1 MKPFLP
7 LAALIAAAPA
17 AAQGSD
23 LASVQR
29 HLQSLTTM
37 TADFTQTDRAGATL
51 TGRLTLKQPG
61 RIRFQYARGVPLL
74 VVAEGGA
81 LTFVD
86 YQVRQVQRYPIR
98 NTPLGVL
105 LDPKRDLSRYARLVP
120 SADQRLLSV
129 EARDPKHPEYG
140 RITLVFARQPS
151 APAGLQLQGWVAL
164 DSQGNRTTIRLSS
177 QRFGEAVGDGA
188 FRWNDPRKTG
198 PRS

>member
-17 AAQGSD
+17 SAQRDD
-23 LASVQR
+23 LSAVQR
-29 HLQSLTTM
+29 HLQSLSTM
-37 TADFTQTDRAGATL
+37 TADFTQTDRGGKVLA
-51 TGRLTLKQPG
+51 GRLTLKQPG
-61 RIRFQYARGVPLL
+61 RIRFQYQRGVPLL

-105 LDPKRDLSRYARLVP
+105 LDPGRDLSRYARLVP
-120 SADQRLLSV
+120 STEPRLVSV

-140 RITLVFARQPS
+140 RITMVFARQPS

-164 DSQGNRTTIRLSS
+164 DSQGNRTTVRLSG
-177 QRFGEAVGDGA
+177 QRFGEAVGDAA
-188 FRWNDPRKTG
+188 FRWNDPRRTG